1 MTNTVFFLF
10 WRFSSQ
16 RIQELASRSP
26 SQTLEDGKKNYTCS
40 TTHRALPTFRR
51 SPPQQLK
58 KNCGKN
64 VISAVRFFSRLSSSN
79 FLNLLRLQPGLF
91 FYFRL
96 RSFLLLSIPIHSLV
110 LYADRQ
116 QKSQRETEIRRC
128 LRYSEIQEPRWH
140 ANKHLLI
147 EVEVFN
153 GGYIASRETGR

>member
-1 MTNTVFFLF
+1 MRSYIIKMTAYMTNIVFFLF
-10 WRFSSQ
+10 WRFSSP

-96 RSFLLLSIPIHSLV
+96 RSFLLFIYPHS
-110 LYADRQ
+110 Q
-116 QKSQRETEIRRC
+116 SSFIRR
-128 LRYSEIQEPRWH
+128 QT
-140 ANKHLLI
+140 AK
-147 EVEVFN
+147 
-153 GGYIASRETGR
+153 IAAWNWDQKMFTLFRNSRTTMAC

>member
-1 MTNTVFFLF
+1 MTAYMTNTVFFLF

-96 RSFLLLSIPIHSLV
+96 RSFLLFIYPHS
-110 LYADRQ
+110 Q
-116 QKSQRETEIRRC
+116 SSFIRR
-128 LRYSEIQEPRWH
+128 QT
-140 ANKHLLI
+140 AK
-147 EVEVFN
+147 
-153 GGYIASRETGR
+153 IAAWNWDQKMFTLFRNSRTTMAC

>member
-1 MTNTVFFLF
+1 MTAYMTNIVFFLF
-10 WRFSSQ
+10 WRFSSP

-58 KNCGKN
+58 KNYGKN

-96 RSFLLLSIPIHSLV
+96 RSFLLFIYPHS
-110 LYADRQ
+110 Q
-116 QKSQRETEIRRC
+116 SSFIRR
-128 LRYSEIQEPRWH
+128 QT
-140 ANKHLLI
+140 AK
-147 EVEVFN
+147 
-153 GGYIASRETGR
+153 IAAWNWDQKMFTLFRNSRTTMAC

>member
-1 MTNTVFFLF
+1 MTNIVFFLF
-10 WRFSSQ
+10 WRFSSP

-58 KNCGKN
+58 KTVEKMLLAQWDSS
-64 VISAVRFFSRLSSSN
+64 VAFPRRISLIYCAYNQVFFFTFVFVL
-79 FLNLLRLQPGLF
+79 
-91 FYFRL
+91 FYF
-96 RSFLLLSIPIHSLV
+96 LSIPIHSLV

-116 QKSQRETEIRRC
+116 KKSQRETEIRRC

-147 EVEVFN
+147 EVDVFN